1 MSGSAGDPFD
11 RWRQLGCI
19 VRVSNL
25 NAVVEDHSVGVV
37 DELRLIAELDRFA
50 QPALADWAGID
61 IMHASWGVCVPR
73 WLPTQGSRSRCGAT
87 HPVIAMSVSSRE
99 RRIPADPGVQDR
111 LVRSYRPRT
120 DRGQHRSTPGRRLPP
135 ARHPGGRGRAHQP
148 DSAEQYRHRIRTT
161 DHARSP
167 PPTINRRHERRH
179 LRTQPTARRGVERP
193 QDVHRST
200 AHVAGIV
207 GCWAAPTLELRN

>member
-1 MSGSAGDPFD
+1 VHRKGFQPQCCGRGSLRRRCRRAAPYSRTRPVCPAGPCG
-11 RWRQLGCI
+11 LGGH
-19 VRVSNL
+19 R
-25 NAVVEDHSVGVV
+25 HH
-37 DELRLIAELDRFA
+37 
-50 QPALADWAGID
+50 AGLL
-61 IMHASWGVCVPR
+61 GVCVPR
-73 WLPTQGSRSRCGAT
+73 WLPTQGNRSRCGAT

-207 GCWAAPTLELRN
+207 ECWAAPTLELRN